1 MRLIS
6 FDIGI
11 KNMAYCCFDIS
22 GSITIIDW
30 AVINLMD
37 EEVEKP
43 TCTCSLKPKNKTA
56 PPTICGR
63 IAKYRK
69 GEDAYCEKHAK
80 MNDTYKIRTAQC
92 SQKEIKKMKI
102 DALRELCTKQ
112 GIELTIE
119 KKPEIVDLVEAH
131 FSRTCFDRVVASKK
145 VGAGETDL
153 VTVGRN
159 MKAKFDEIENMH
171 PVDIVVIENQISP
184 IANRM
189 KTIQG
194 MLAQYF
200 IMREDDVRIDFVSS
214 ANKLKDFKPLDNTL
228 IKEGETGYKK
238 NKKNGVEYCSQILAE
253 NSSFNTWSH
262 VLQTKKKDDL
272 ADCFLQGIWYIQ
284 NKLKKSL

>member
-22 GSITIIDW
+22 GSISIIDW

-37 EEVEKP
+37 EELEKP
-43 TCTCSLKPKNKTA
+43 TCTCSLKQKNKKA
-56 PPTICGR
+56 LPTICGR
-63 IAKYRK
+63 LAKYRK
-69 GEDAYCEKHAK
+69 GEGAYCEKHAK
-80 MNDTYKIRTAQC
+80 MSDAYKIRTAQC
-92 SQKEIKKMKI
+92 SQKAIKKMKI
-102 DALRELCTKQ
+102 DALRELCLKND
-112 GIELTIE
+112 IAISYE

-131 FSRTCFDRVVASKK
+131 FSKTCFDTVVAPRK

-214 ANKLKDFKPLDNTL
+214 ANKLKDFKQQCPPGT
-228 IKEGETGYKK
+228 
-238 NKKNGVEYCSQILAE
+238 QE
-253 NSSFNTWSH
+253 NYSSFF
-262 VLQTKKKDDL
+262 TKKSYYMKR
-272 ADCFLQGIWYIQ
+272 
-284 NKLKKSL
+284 

>member
-22 GSITIIDW
+22 GSISIIDW

-43 TCTCSLKPKNKTA
+43 TCTCSLKPKNKTVL
-56 PPTICGR
+56 PTICGR

-69 GEDAYCEKHAK
+69 GEGAYCEKHAK
-80 MNDTYKIRTAQC
+80 MNDTYKIRTTQC
-92 SQKEIKKMKI
+92 SQKAIKKMKI
-102 DALRELCTKQ
+102 DALRELCLKNDIAITY
-112 GIELTIE
+112 E

-131 FSRTCFDRVVASKK
+131 FSRTCFDTVVTSKK

-214 ANKLKDFKPLDNTL
+214 ANKLKDFKPVENTL
-228 IKEGETGYKK
+228 RETESGTYKK
-238 NKKNGVEYCSQILAE
+238 NKKNGVEYCSQILA
-253 NSSFNTWSH
+253 NNPSLDTWSH

-272 ADCFLQGIWYIQ
+272 ADCFLQGIWYIR